1 MELRRAALAAFLIA
15 DPVAKAQAAQ
25 ACWNGCAWDAV
36 AAGVD
41 GEHGI
46 DRDAVLAQD
55 DTVAEPSTGGPN
67 TGTGKHPSADGMTST
82 TPQAPGRPT
91 RPTLVDPRT
100 VAPRAMGTP
109 VGRATLLHAVAH
121 IEFNAINLAL
131 DACWRFADMPRAY
144 YADWMRVAAEEAL
157 HFTLVNEHLHAQ
169 GWRYGDF
176 DAHSGLWD
184 MAEHTRHDVLARMAL
199 VPRIME
205 ARGLDVTPA
214 MQQRFAQAGD
224 QRAAE
229 ILGIILHD
237 EVGHVAIGNHWYRVL
252 CDARGLDTLATM
264 HALMQ
269 THRAPRV
276 RLPLNVPARLQAGF
290 TQVELDAL
298 TRQGAQAAQQA

>member
-1 MELRRAALAAFLIA
+1 MELRRAALAAFLIQ
-15 DPVAKAQAAQ
+15 DPVAKAQAAR
-25 ACWNGCAWDAV
+25 ACWRACAWDAV
-36 AAGVD
+36 AAD
-41 GEHGI
+41 GDGKHSI
-46 DRDAVLAQD
+46 DRGAALVHDDASA
-55 DTVAEPSTGGPN
+55 AASKGGPSVE
-67 TGTGKHPSADGMTST
+67 TGHHQSADGKTSANT
-82 TPQAPGRPT
+82 QQVPGRPA
-91 RPTLVDPRT
+91 RPMLVDPRT

-109 VGRATLLHAVAH
+109 LGRATLLHAVAH

-184 MAEHTRHDVLARMAL
+184 MAELTRHDVLARMAL

-224 QRAAE
+224 QRAAD

-252 CDARGLDTLATM
+252 CEARGLDTLATM

-276 RLPLNVPARLQAGF
+276 RLPLNVEARLRAGF
-290 TQVELDAL
+290 SHEELNAL
-298 TRQGAQAAQQA
+298 TAQAAQQS